1 MGSLLRSK
9 WVRFTAC
16 LCVKV
21 NRALSSINSHIRTT
35 VAGVSIEHINWC
47 SCQLSHVHLMWN
59 PVLIRNHD
67 IRVKGDN
74 SFLYHSAEPLLVF
87 LRLNRWQLCAVSFQ
101 DLHFQKPF
109 RLLVYIPRLQIINN
123 TDVVRVEQVRRLEL
137 VPVHPSCIH
146 HVVGCATLMV
156 QIWDRFAF
164 SVLRESVL
172 SAVVLNL
179 FYSK

>member
-9 WVRFTAC
+9 WVWFTAC
-16 LCVKV
+16 LCVEV
-21 NRALSSINSHIRTT
+21 NRTLCSINSHIRTT
-35 VAGVSIEHINWC
+35 VAGVSIEHI
-47 SCQLSHVHLMWN
+47 HLMWN

-137 VPVHPSCIH
+137 VPVHPGCIH

-172 SAVVLNL
+172 SAVILNL